1 MGPRPHWPR
10 GRPAAY
16 KNAMARVF
24 ESLSLWID
32 PVPRDGPSQM
42 ACDEVLLGHAGEPV
56 LRVFRWAGPWIS
68 IGYFVPWREAAT
80 VAPGWPVCRRWT
92 GGGVV
97 VHDGDFTFTLTAP
110 RAEAWSRL
118 RPEESYRV
126 LHVAVATA
134 LRGMGCA
141 ATLFDGAVRGEAAC
155 FAGPVRYDVVDGA
168 RKVAGGAQRRTKRG
182 LLHQG
187 SIRQDGLGP
196 EFGSV
201 LADVLSSSTTVW
213 NPKTNFEEEVAAL
226 ALGKYARDEFLRREE
241 L

>member
-1 MGPRPHWPR
+1 MGPRPHWPP

-16 KNAMARVF
+16 NNAMARVF
-24 ESLSLWID
+24 ERLSLWID

-42 ACDEVLLGHAGEPV
+42 ACDEALLAGTGQPV
-56 LRVFRWAGPWIS
+56 LRVFRWAGPWVS
-68 IGYFVPWREAAT
+68 IGYFVPWREAAA
-80 VAPGWPVCRRWT
+80 VRPGWPICRRWT

-97 VHDGDFTFTLTAP
+97 VHDDDFTFTLTAS
-110 RAEAWSRL
+110 RSEAWSRL

-141 ATLFDGAVRGEAAC
+141 ATLFDGAMKGEAAC

-196 EFGSV
+196 EFGPA
-201 LADVLSSSTTVW
+201 LADALSSSTTTW
-213 NPKTNFEEEVAAL
+213 NPPSAFEDEVAAL